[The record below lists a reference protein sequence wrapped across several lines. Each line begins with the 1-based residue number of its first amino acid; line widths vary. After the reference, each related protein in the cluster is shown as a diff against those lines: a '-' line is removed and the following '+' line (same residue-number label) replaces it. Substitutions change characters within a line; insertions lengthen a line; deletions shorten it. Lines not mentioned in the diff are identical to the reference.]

1 LNIDMNTRRRRTS
14 YRNATNWRFKMTA
27 QKLMTILDRAAMTVA
42 VLLASLP
49 LLTVAAGAS
58 IL

>member
-1 LNIDMNTRRRRTS
+1 
-14 YRNATNWRFKMTA
+14 MTA
-27 QKLMTILDRAAMTVA
+27 QKLMTVLDRAAMTVA

>member
-1 LNIDMNTRRRRTS
+1 
-14 YRNATNWRFKMTA
+14 MTA
-27 QKLMTILDRAAMTVA
+27 SKMMSWMDRTAMTVA

-49 LLTVAAGAS
+49 ILTVVAGAS

>member
-1 LNIDMNTRRRRTS
+1 
-14 YRNATNWRFKMTA
+14 MTA
-27 QKLMTILDRAAMTVA
+27 SKMMSWMDRAAMSVA
-42 VLLASLP
+42 VFLASLP